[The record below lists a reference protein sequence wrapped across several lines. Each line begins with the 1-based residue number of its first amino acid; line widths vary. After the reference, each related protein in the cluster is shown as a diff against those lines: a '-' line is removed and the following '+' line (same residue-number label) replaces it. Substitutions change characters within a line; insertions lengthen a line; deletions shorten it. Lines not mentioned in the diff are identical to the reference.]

1 MSVKPFC
8 SFADKRVKALTI
20 FAIETVI
27 SGAKPLVSSMID
39 SAFHPCKVKQMN
51 IETSWGLVSKK

>member
-8 SFADKRVKALTI
+8 SFADKKVKVLTI

-39 SAFHPCKVKQMN
+39 SAFHPFKVKQMN
-51 IETSWGLVSKK
+51 IETSW